1 MPTFAS
7 SSLAENLKESCRY
20 RVLLIILALFY
31 LFALRLLGFK
41 LYLAQI
47 NLSIAFC

>member
-7 SSLAENLKESCRY
+7 SSLAENLSDSCRA
-20 RVLLIILALFY
+20 RVLLTIVPLFY
-31 LFALRLLGFK
+31 LFALRLPGFK

-47 NLSIAFC
+47 NFPIAFC